1 MDFSHSLIVNAP
13 AERVWTLLRDPH
25 SIAPAIPGFQSLN
38 VVDDDNFSVQIS
50 QRIGPFR
57 ASFDL
62 SMTLTEVVELK
73 LIRATGQGAE
83 AGGGLLKVPSA
94 VVEMDS
100 LGDGKTALSFAIE
113 FTLLG
118 KLGAMGYPLVK
129 RKAGEMA
136 ELFGENLRKRLE
148 QDGSSQA

>member
-1 MDFSHSLIVNAP
+1 MDFSHSLIVDAP
-13 AERVWTLLRDPH
+13 PLRVWSLLRDPH
-25 SIAPAIPGFQSLN
+25 SIAPAIPGFQALQ
-38 VVDDDNFSVQIS
+38 VIDDDNFSVQIS

-57 ASFDL
+57 ARFDL
-62 SMTLTEVVELK
+62 RMTITKIVDLK

-83 AGGGLLKVPSA
+83 AGGGFLKIPSA
-94 VVEMDS
+94 VVEMAS
-100 LGDGKTALSFAIE
+100 LGDGKTELSFNIE

-136 ELFGENLRKRLE
+136 QVFGENLRERLE
-148 QDGSSQA
+148 QDGA

>member
-1 MDFSHSLIVNAP
+1 MDFSHSLIVDAP
-13 AERVWTLLRDPH
+13 AERVWSLLRDPRR
-25 SIAPAIPGFQSLN
+25 IAPAIPGFQALD
-38 VVDDDNFSVQIS
+38 VVDDDNFSVQIT

-62 SMTLTEVVELK
+62 RMTITEVVDLK

-94 VVEMDS
+94 VVEIVAVD
-100 LGDGKTALSFAIE
+100 DGKTELSFTVE

-136 ELFGENLRKRLE
+136 QLFGENLRKRLE
-148 QDGSSQA
+148 QDGGA

>member
-1 MDFSHSLIVNAP
+1 MDFSHSITVDAP
-13 AERVWTLLRDPH
+13 ADRVWSLLIDPN
-25 SIAPAIPGFQSLN
+25 SIAPAIPGFQALD
-38 VVDDDNFSVQIS
+38 VIDDDNFSVQIA

-57 ASFDL
+57 ARFDL
-62 SMTLTEVVELK
+62 RITLTEVVDLK

-94 VVEMDS
+94 VVEMAS
-100 LGDGKTALSFAIE
+100 LGDGKTELSFNIE

-136 ELFGENLRKRLE
+136 QLFGENLRERLE
-148 QDGSSQA
+148 QDGNS

>member
-1 MDFSHSLIVNAP
+1 MDFSHSLIVDAP
-13 AERVWTLLRDPH
+13 AERVWSLLRDPH
-25 SIAPAIPGFQSLN
+25 SIAPAIPGFQALD
-38 VVDDDNFSVQIS
+38 VVDDDNFSVQIT

-62 SMTLTEVVELK
+62 RMTITEVVDLK
-73 LIRATGQGAE
+73 LIRAAGQGAE

-94 VVEMDS
+94 VVEMAS
-100 LGDGKTALSFAIE
+100 LGDGKTELSFTVE

-136 ELFGENLRKRLE
+136 QLFGENLRDRLE
-148 QDGSSQA
+148 RDGSA

>member
-1 MDFSHSLIVNAP
+1 MDFSYSLIVYAP
-13 AERVWTLLRDPH
+13 VQRIWSLLRDPH
-25 SIAPAIPGFQSLN
+25 SIAPAIPGFQALE
-38 VVDDDNFSVQIS
+38 VIDDDNFSVQIS

-57 ASFDL
+57 ARFDL
-62 SMTLTEVVELK
+62 RMTITEIVDLK

-83 AGGGLLKVPSA
+83 AGGGFLKVPSA
-94 VVEMDS
+94 VVEMAS
-100 LGDGKTALSFAIE
+100 LGDGKTELSFNIE

-136 ELFGENLRKRLE
+136 QVFGENLRERLE
-148 QDGSSQA
+148 QDGA

>member
-1 MDFSHSLIVNAP
+1 MDFSHSLIVDAP
-13 AERVWTLLRDPH
+13 AERVWSLLRDPH
-25 SIAPAIPGFQSLN
+25 SIAPAIPGFQALD
-38 VVDDDNFSVQIS
+38 VVDDDNFSVQIT

-62 SMTLTEVVELK
+62 RMTITEVVDLK
-73 LIRATGQGAE
+73 LIRVTGQGAE

-94 VVEMDS
+94 VVEMAS
-100 LGDGKTALSFAIE
+100 LGDGKTELSFTVE

-136 ELFGENLRKRLE
+136 QLFGENLRDRLE
-148 QDGSSQA
+148 RDGGA

>member
-1 MDFSHSLIVNAP
+1 MDFSHSLIVDTP
-13 AERVWTLLRDPH
+13 AQRVWSLLRAPH
-25 SIAPAIPGFQSLN
+25 SISPAIPGFQALE
-38 VVDDDNFSVQIS
+38 VIDDDNFLVQIS

-57 ASFDL
+57 ARFDL
-62 SMTLTEVVELK
+62 RMTITEIVDLK

-83 AGGGLLKVPSA
+83 AGGGFLKVPSA
-94 VVEMDS
+94 VVEMAS
-100 LGDGKTALSFAIE
+100 LGDGKTELSFNIE

-136 ELFGENLRKRLE
+136 QVFSENLRECLE
-148 QDGSSQA
+148 QDGA

>member
-1 MDFSHSLIVNAP
+1 MDFSHSLIIGAP
-13 AERVWTLLRDPH
+13 VQRVWSLLRDPH
-25 SIAPAIPGFQSLN
+25 SIAPAIPGFQALE
-38 VVDDDNFSVQIS
+38 VIDDDNFSVQIS

-57 ASFDL
+57 ARFEL
-62 SMTLTEVVELK
+62 RMTIAEIVDLK

-83 AGGGLLKVPSA
+83 AGGGFLRIPSA
-94 VVEMDS
+94 VVEMAS
-100 LGDGKTALSFAIE
+100 LGDGKTELSFNIE

-136 ELFGENLRKRLE
+136 QVFGENLRERLE
-148 QDGSSQA
+148 QDGA

>member
-1 MDFSHSLIVNAP
+1 MDFSHSLIVDAP
-13 AERVWTLLRDPH
+13 IQRVWFLLRDPH
-25 SIAPAIPGFQSLN
+25 NIAPAIPGFQSLN
-38 VVDDDNFSVQIS
+38 VVDPDNFSVQIS

-57 ASFDL
+57 ARFDL
-62 SMTLTEVVELK
+62 RMSLTEVIELK
-73 LIRATGQGAE
+73 LIRATGQGTE

-94 VVEMDS
+94 VVEMVS
-100 LGDGKTALSFAIE
+100 LEDGKTELSFAIE

-136 ELFGENLRKRLE
+136 ELFGENLRQRLE
-148 QDGSSQA
+148 QNVI

>member
-1 MDFSHSLIVNAP
+1 MDFSHSLIVDAP
-13 AERVWTLLRDPH
+13 AQRVWSLLSEPH
-25 SIAPAIPGFQSLN
+25 NIAPAIPGFQALE
-38 VVDDDNFSVQIS
+38 VIDDDNFSVQIS

-57 ASFDL
+57 ARFDL
-62 SMTLTEVVELK
+62 RMTITEIVDLK

-83 AGGGLLKVPSA
+83 AGGGFLKIPSA
-94 VVEMDS
+94 VVEMAS
-100 LGDGKTALSFAIE
+100 LGDGKTELSFNIE

-136 ELFGENLRKRLE
+136 QAFGENLRERLE
-148 QDGSSQA
+148 QEGA

>member
-1 MDFSHSLIVNAP
+1 MDFSHSLIIDAP
-13 AERVWTLLRDPH
+13 AQRVWSLLRDPH
-25 SIAPAIPGFQSLN
+25 SIAPAIPGFQALE
-38 VVDDDNFSVQIS
+38 VIDDDNFSVQIS

-57 ASFDL
+57 ARFDL
-62 SMTLTEVVELK
+62 RMTITEIVDLK

-83 AGGGLLKVPSA
+83 AGGGFLKVPSA
-94 VVEMDS
+94 VVEMAS
-100 LGDGKTALSFAIE
+100 VGDEKTELSFNIE

-136 ELFGENLRKRLE
+136 QDFGENLRERLE
-148 QDGSSQA
+148 QDGA

>member
-1 MDFSHSLIVNAP
+1 MDFSHSLIVDAP
-13 AERVWTLLRDPH
+13 VQRVWPLLRDPH
-25 SIAPAIPGFQSLN
+25 NIAPAIPGFQALE
-38 VVDDDNFSVQIS
+38 VIDDDNFSVQIS

-57 ASFDL
+57 ARFDL
-62 SMTLTEVVELK
+62 RMTITEIVDLK

-83 AGGGLLKVPSA
+83 AGGGFLKVPSA
-94 VVEMDS
+94 VVEMAS
-100 LGDGKTALSFAIE
+100 LGDGKTELSFNIE

-136 ELFGENLRKRLE
+136 QVFGENLRERLE
-148 QDGSSQA
+148 QDGA

>member
-1 MDFSHSLIVNAP
+1 MDFSHSLIIDAP
-13 AERVWTLLRDPH
+13 AQRVWSLLRDPH
-25 SIAPAIPGFQSLN
+25 SIAPAIPGFQSLE
-38 VVDDDNFSVQIS
+38 VIDDDNFSVQIS

-57 ASFDL
+57 ARFNL
-62 SMTLTEVVELK
+62 RMTITEIVDLK

-83 AGGGLLKVPSA
+83 AGGGFLKVPSA
-94 VVEMDS
+94 VVEMAS
-100 LGDGKTALSFAIE
+100 LGDGKTELSFNIE

-136 ELFGENLRKRLE
+136 QVFGENLRERLE
-148 QDGSSQA
+148 QDGA

>member
-1 MDFSHSLIVNAP
+1 MDFAHSLIIDAP
-13 AERVWTLLRDPH
+13 AQRVWSLLRDPN
-25 SIAPAIPGFQSLN
+25 SIAPAIPGFQALE
-38 VVDDDNFSVQIS
+38 VIDDDNFSVQIS

-57 ASFDL
+57 ARFNL
-62 SMTLTEVVELK
+62 RMTITEIVDLK

-83 AGGGLLKVPSA
+83 AGGGFLKVPSA
-94 VVEMDS
+94 VVEMAS
-100 LGDGKTALSFAIE
+100 LGDGKTELSFNIE

-136 ELFGENLRKRLE
+136 QVFGENLRERLE
-148 QDGSSQA
+148 QDGA

>member
-1 MDFSHSLIVNAP
+1 MDFSHSLIIDAP
-13 AERVWTLLRDPH
+13 AQRVWSLLRDPH
-25 SIAPAIPGFQSLN
+25 SIAPAIPGFQALE
-38 VVDDDNFSVQIS
+38 VIDDDNFSVQIS

-57 ASFDL
+57 VKFDL
-62 SMTLTEVVELK
+62 RMPITEIVDLK

-83 AGGGLLKVPSA
+83 AGGGFLKVPSA
-94 VVEMDS
+94 VGEMAS
-100 LGDGKTALSFAIE
+100 LGDGKTELSFNIE

-136 ELFGENLRKRLE
+136 QVFGENLRERQE
-148 QDGSSQA
+148 QDGA

>member
-1 MDFSHSLIVNAP
+1 MDFSHSLIVDAP
-13 AERVWTLLRDPH
+13 PLRVWSLLRDPH
-25 SIAPAIPGFQSLN
+25 SIAPAIPGFQALE
-38 VVDDDNFSVQIS
+38 VIDDDNFSVQIS

-57 ASFDL
+57 ARFDL
-62 SMTLTEVVELK
+62 RMNITEIVELK

-83 AGGGLLKVPSA
+83 AGGGFLKVPSA
-94 VVEMDS
+94 VVEMAS
-100 LGDGKTALSFAIE
+100 LGDGKTELSFNIE

-136 ELFGENLRKRLE
+136 QVFGENLRERLE
-148 QDGSSQA
+148 QDGA

>member
-1 MDFSHSLIVNAP
+1 MDFSHSLIVDAP
-13 AERVWTLLRDPH
+13 VERVWILLRDPH

-62 SMTLTEVVELK
+62 RMTLTEVVELK
-73 LIRATGQGAE
+73 LIRATGQGTE

-94 VVEMDS
+94 VVEVES
-100 LGDGKTALSFAIE
+100 LADGKTALSFAIE

-136 ELFGENLRKRLE
+136 QLFGENLRERLE

>member
-1 MDFSHSLIVNAP
+1 M
-13 AERVWTLLRDPH
+13 LRDPN

-38 VVDDDNFSVQIS
+38 VVDDDNFSVQIA

-62 SMTLTEVVELK
+62 RMTLTEVVKLK

-94 VVEMDS
+94 VVEMAS
-100 LGDGKTALSFAIE
+100 LGDGKTELSFTIE

-136 ELFGENLRKRLE
+136 QLFGENLRERLE
-148 QDGSSQA
+148 QDGGS

>member
-1 MDFSHSLIVNAP
+1 MDFSHSLIVDAP
-13 AERVWTLLRDPH
+13 AQRVWSLLRDPH
-25 SIAPAIPGFQSLN
+25 SIAPAIPGFQALE
-38 VVDDDNFSVQIS
+38 VIDDDNFSVQIS

-57 ASFDL
+57 ARFDL
-62 SMTLTEVVELK
+62 RMTITEIVDLK

-83 AGGGLLKVPSA
+83 AGGGFLNVPST
-94 VVEMDS
+94 VVEMAS
-100 LGDGKTALSFAIE
+100 LGDGKTELSFNIE

-136 ELFGENLRKRLE
+136 QVFGENLRERLE
-148 QDGSSQA
+148 QDGA